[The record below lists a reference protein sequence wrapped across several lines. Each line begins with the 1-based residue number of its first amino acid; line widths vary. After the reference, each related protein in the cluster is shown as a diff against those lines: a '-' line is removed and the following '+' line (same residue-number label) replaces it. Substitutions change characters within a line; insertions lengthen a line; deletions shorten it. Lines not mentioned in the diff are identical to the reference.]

1 TMQSANLS
9 QMLEEDS
16 GQLQALPLGSASGG
30 SGSGFPVL
38 VAEAI
43 RSAENRGKPCSVRLH
58 RRGWA
63 SMVLGRSLY
72 VWRGRQTVAVSG
84 SVTSRPLPLICRE
97 LPLCVSDL
105 AHRVELADL
114 LLTPTLTSSGVA
126 VADSSSVAAVDS
138 PAAIAGCLSASPG
151 GLLYYWPSIGQ
162 PASYCEHQMQQ
173 LRGEQC
179 SQLRHVW
186 GRHCLLS
193 TASGGSLHLVSCR
206 PDSLS
211 CRSLVRSRSY
221 LAGIG
226 RRVSAFVYGSGAGTG
241 GGGGAAGGFGDPAA
255 SAPGVGAFRLSVEPL
270 DGGAGGARCSVHLI
284 GTGGQVERWRLDFC
298 GGGSGGGQP
307 PTETHLGS
315 LPVARLVASELAS
328 SRQLACS
335 SVHLLDLEITQDTNH
350 LWVAC
355 SASIGS
361 GNDSGN
367 NAIVCVQVDPSSGA
381 LTHLLLL
388 GDQLL
393 SDIDQQLPCLRATD
407 QLLASPVLL
416 LCAPT
421 ALLAI
426 DGFTG
431 QLHAKLMLSQT
442 GDRLLGVGC
451 LPGEGTYFCTRR
463 QGVAVLQAIS
473 HQHHAHQQTAGLQ
486 SASANMS
493 LAAAAAAT
501 ASSSSSR
508 QQQQPH
514 QKRHQQQ
521 QQQSD
526 PKNPRALLAA
536 AFRAY
541 FVSGGARQDR
551 QSVDSLTSLFA
562 SAVAAS
568 SDAQLE
574 ESRHELAAALLS
586 FGAYLLNRPPT
597 ADPRWP
603 ADPDA
608 DSDNS
613 SSAVDDFRLCQ
624 IASNSVIIERVLD
637 DKRQWINQ
645 YLRFLNESGLLACP
659 PPGLRLADLHDLAE
673 MALAARAVRCAQLL
687 RTGGGGSGNTGSLFD
702 SLIGRVVGDRLA
714 TSSVG
719 VQPGAM
725 ALTASDLFYREVSR
739 IPDLFPALAQQLEQA
754 RQSADRTAR
763 ELNSFF
769 LDAGALMAGLARDLL
784 SYRRSTD
791 RLGGEGR
798 VKQQQQ
804 QQQSRW
810 LDYDRSGQWLHG
822 IANQLIGH
830 LGQSVSEAR
839 VRAELLS
846 DTADCLDLV
855 LASLSGGDQF
865 EAVRRELLFA
875 LWEKCDAP
883 DRAVALAERYREFD
897 LLIRVCESLPDSQEQ
912 QQMLSRYQAQLSGFS
927 THLAAYYLRT
937 GKRGCLLRM
946 TALQQQNQQSQ
957 QQQHHHP
964 ETQPLAW
971 LQEVASGQFGRAGA
985 TLSALARSE
994 KRLASRKRSLL
1005 SMAKLAYLAS
1015 GGGAAEALRA
1025 ANCGLELL
1033 DYQDCLP
1040 EEAISDAEDGEDA
1053 TGNIEADS
1061 SKRSKP
1067 GNQQHRR
1074 QRYTRV
1080 YTAAELIDKFTSH
1093 AANSFADQS
1102 ELEFKRA
1109 LDLLAYLTESDDRE
1123 ALRALVWARALLTD
1137 WTRTQQESQQQHG
1150 GDASVSMTGDIMA
1163 GSVFIRTAELL
1174 CSDLIDGR
1182 ELNLARPP
1190 TVNQLLQCPAVPP
1203 ELRSNP
1209 QFEYHVKVL
1218 HERAAPLL
1226 VP

>member
-1 TMQSANLS
+1 SCS
-9 QMLEEDS
+9 S
-16 GQLQALPLGSASGG
+16 SGG
-30 SGSGFPVL
+30 
-38 VAEAI
+38 
-43 RSAENRGKPCSVRLH
+43 NRILII
-58 RRGWA
+58 
-63 SMVLGRSLY
+63 
-72 VWRGRQTVAVSG
+72 
-84 SVTSRPLPLICRE
+84 PL
-97 LPLCVSDL
+97 
-105 AHRVELADL
+105 
-114 LLTPTLTSSGVA
+114 
-126 VADSSSVAAVDS
+126 
-138 PAAIAGCLSASPG
+138 
-151 GLLYYWPSIGQ
+151 Q
-162 PASYCEHQMQQ
+162 
-173 LRGEQC
+173 
-179 SQLRHVW
+179 
-186 GRHCLLS
+186 
-193 TASGGSLHLVSCR
+193 
-206 PDSLS
+206 
-211 CRSLVRSRSY
+211 
-221 LAGIG
+221 
-226 RRVSAFVYGSGAGTG
+226 
-241 GGGGAAGGFGDPAA
+241 
-255 SAPGVGAFRLSVEPL
+255 
-270 DGGAGGARCSVHLI
+270 
-284 GTGGQVERWRLDFC
+284 
-298 GGGSGGGQP
+298 
-307 PTETHLGS
+307 
-315 LPVARLVASELAS
+315 
-328 SRQLACS
+328 
-335 SVHLLDLEITQDTNH
+335 
-350 LWVAC
+350 
-355 SASIGS
+355 
-361 GNDSGN
+361 
-367 NAIVCVQVDPSSGA
+367 
-381 LTHLLLL
+381 
-388 GDQLL
+388 
-393 SDIDQQLPCLRATD
+393 
-407 QLLASPVLL
+407 
-416 LCAPT
+416 
-421 ALLAI
+421 
-426 DGFTG
+426 
-431 QLHAKLMLSQT
+431 
-442 GDRLLGVGC
+442 
-451 LPGEGTYFCTRR
+451 
-463 QGVAVLQAIS
+463 
-473 HQHHAHQQTAGLQ
+473 
-486 SASANMS
+486 
-493 LAAAAAAT
+493 
-501 ASSSSSR
+501 
-508 QQQQPH
+508 
-514 QKRHQQQ
+514 
-521 QQQSD
+521 
-526 PKNPRALLAA
+526 
-536 AFRAY
+536 FRAY
-541 FVSGGARQDR
+541 FVSGGAPSGS

-562 SAVAAS
+562 SAVAAVV
-568 SDAQLE
+568 DATVWK
-574 ESRHELAAALLS
+574 SRVTS
-586 FGAYLLNRPPT
+586 WPRPC
-597 ADPRWP
+597 
-603 ADPDA
+603 
-608 DSDNS
+608 
-613 SSAVDDFRLCQ
+613 SASTIFDYAKSR
-624 IASNSVIIERVLD
+624 SNSVIIERVLD
-637 DKRQWINQ
+637 DKASNGLII
-645 YLRFLNESGLLACP
+645 FAISNESGLFGAVHRA
-659 PPGLRLADLHDLAE
+659 GLRLADLPRFGRDGHWPPELSDAPSCYGQ
-673 MALAARAVRCAQLL
+673 AVAAAATPAPCS
-687 RTGGGGSGNTGSLFD
+687 T
-702 SLIGRVVGDRLA
+702 SLIGRVVGDR
-714 TSSVG
+714 
-719 VQPGAM
+719 PGNI
-725 ALTASDLFYREVSR
+725 VSR

-754 RQSADRTAR
+754 RQSADRTAPR
-763 ELNSFF
+763 AQLIF
-769 LDAGALMAGLARDLL
+769 LRRRCSHGRPGQRPAVLSALD
-784 SYRRSTD
+784 D

-865 EAVRRELLFA
+865 EATRALFA

-1005 SMAKLAYLAS
+1005 SMAKLAYWLA
-1015 GGGAAEALRA
+1015 AAEPLKH
-1025 ANCGLELL
+1025 
-1033 DYQDCLP
+1033 
-1040 EEAISDAEDGEDA
+1040 A
-1053 TGNIEADS
+1053 TGNIEANS

>member
-1 TMQSANLS
+1 
-9 QMLEEDS
+9 
-16 GQLQALPLGSASGG
+16 
-30 SGSGFPVL
+30 
-38 VAEAI
+38 
-43 RSAENRGKPCSVRLH
+43 
-58 RRGWA
+58 
-63 SMVLGRSLY
+63 
-72 VWRGRQTVAVSG
+72 
-84 SVTSRPLPLICRE
+84 
-97 LPLCVSDL
+97 
-105 AHRVELADL
+105 
-114 LLTPTLTSSGVA
+114 
-126 VADSSSVAAVDS
+126 
-138 PAAIAGCLSASPG
+138 
-151 GLLYYWPSIGQ
+151 
-162 PASYCEHQMQQ
+162 
-173 LRGEQC
+173 
-179 SQLRHVW
+179 
-186 GRHCLLS
+186 
-193 TASGGSLHLVSCR
+193 
-206 PDSLS
+206 
-211 CRSLVRSRSY
+211 
-221 LAGIG
+221 
-226 RRVSAFVYGSGAGTG
+226 
-241 GGGGAAGGFGDPAA
+241 
-255 SAPGVGAFRLSVEPL
+255 
-270 DGGAGGARCSVHLI
+270 
-284 GTGGQVERWRLDFC
+284 
-298 GGGSGGGQP
+298 
-307 PTETHLGS
+307 
-315 LPVARLVASELAS
+315 
-328 SRQLACS
+328 
-335 SVHLLDLEITQDTNH
+335 
-350 LWVAC
+350 
-355 SASIGS
+355 
-361 GNDSGN
+361 
-367 NAIVCVQVDPSSGA
+367 VDPSSGA

-486 SASANMS
+486 SASANM
-493 LAAAAAAT
+493 
-501 ASSSSSR
+501 
-508 QQQQPH
+508 
-514 QKRHQQQ
+514 
-521 QQQSD
+521 
-526 PKNPRALLAA
+526 
-536 AFRAY
+536 
-541 FVSGGARQDR
+541 DR

-608 DSDNS
+608 DSDDS
-613 SSAVDDFRLCQ
+613 SSAVDEFRLCQ

-687 RTGGGGSGNTGSLFD
+687 RTGGGGSGNSGSLFD
-702 SLIGRVVGDRLA
+702 SVIGRVVGDRLA

-798 VKQQQQ
+798 VKQQQR
-804 QQQSRW
+804 QSRW

-846 DTADCLDLV
+846 DTADCLDLL
-855 LASLSGGDQF
+855 LASLSGGGP
-865 EAVRRELLFA
+865 LLFA

-964 ETQPLAW
+964 DTQPLAW

-1025 ANCGLELL
+1025 ANRGLELL
-1033 DYQDCLP
+1033 DFQDCLP

-1053 TGNIEADS
+1053 TGNIEANS

-1174 CSDLIDGR
+1174 CSDLMDGR